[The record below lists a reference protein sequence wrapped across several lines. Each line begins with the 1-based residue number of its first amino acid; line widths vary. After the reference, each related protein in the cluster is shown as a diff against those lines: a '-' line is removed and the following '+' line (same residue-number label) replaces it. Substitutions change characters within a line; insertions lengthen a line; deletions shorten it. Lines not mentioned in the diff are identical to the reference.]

1 MEQDWEQDLQYLP
14 DPSEH
19 AKECC
24 EWFRDA
30 LEALDSTEAVQSSTK
45 K

>member
-14 DPSEH
+14 DPNEH
-19 AKECC
+19 VKECW

-30 LEALDSTEAVQSSTK
+30 IETLDVTEAVQSSTGK
-45 K
+45 